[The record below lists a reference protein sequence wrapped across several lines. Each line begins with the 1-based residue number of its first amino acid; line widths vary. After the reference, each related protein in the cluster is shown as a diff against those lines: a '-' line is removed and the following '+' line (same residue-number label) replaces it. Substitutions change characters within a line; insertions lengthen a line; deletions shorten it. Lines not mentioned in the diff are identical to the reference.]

1 MAITQW
7 QPLRELSPIRKQLD
21 RLFHDMTSS
30 DHDSYSI
37 DEIKN
42 EARQLVEC
50 GAVDDQ
56 QPIWV
61 LCEFI
66 APEEC
71 LSVEEEI
78 EKNHYLLRAH
88 IADLIT
94 KKEGEE
100 N

>member
-7 QPLRELSPIRKQLD
+7 QLVQELSPIRKQLD
-21 RLFHDMTSS
+21 RLFEDMTSS
-30 DHDSYSI
+30 NHDSYSI

-42 EARQLVEC
+42 EARQLIEC

-66 APEEC
+66 APGEC
-71 LSVEEEI
+71 VGVEEEI
-78 EKNHYLLRAH
+78 EKNHYLLREH
-88 IADLIT
+88 IADLIS
-94 KKEGEE
+94 K
-100 N
+100 

>member
-1 MAITQW
+1 MVTTQW
-7 QPLRELSPIRKQLD
+7 QPLREVTPIRKQLD
-21 RLFHDMTSS
+21 RLFEEIGSS
-30 DHDSYSI
+30 DHHSYSI

-50 GAVDDQ
+50 GVVDDQ

-66 APEEC
+66 APGKC
-71 LSVEEEI
+71 LGVEEEI
-78 EKNHYLLRAH
+78 EKNHYLLREH

-94 KKEGEE
+94 KEE
-100 N
+100 R

>member
-7 QPLRELSPIRKQLD
+7 QTVPELNPIKKQLN
-21 RLFHDMTSS
+21 RLFEDRISS

-37 DEIKN
+37 EEIKN

-66 APEEC
+66 ASGEC
-71 LSVEEEI
+71 LEMEEEI
-78 EKNHYLLRAH
+78 EKNHYLLREH
-88 IADLIT
+88 ISDLIA
-94 KKEGEE
+94 KGKR
-100 N
+100 

>member
-7 QPLRELSPIRKQLD
+7 QPVRELSPIRKQLD
-21 RLFHDMTSS
+21 RLFEDMTSS

-42 EARQLVEC
+42 EARQLVKC

-66 APEEC
+66 APGEC
-71 LSVEEEI
+71 VEVEEEI
-78 EKNHYLLRAH
+78 EKNHYLLREH

-94 KKEGEE
+94 K
-100 N
+100 

>member
-1 MAITQW
+1 MMASTQW
-7 QPLRELSPIRKQLD
+7 QPLRELSPIKKELD
-21 RLFHDMTSS
+21 RLFEDMISK
-30 DHDSYSI
+30 DRDRYSI

-66 APEEC
+66 APGKC
-71 LSVEEEI
+71 LEMEEEI
-78 EKNHYLLRAH
+78 EKNHYLLREH

-94 KKEGEE
+94 K
-100 N
+100 

>member
-7 QPLRELSPIRKQLD
+7 QPVQELSPLRKQLN
-21 RLFHDMTSS
+21 RLFEDMTSS

-42 EARQLVEC
+42 EARQLIEC

-66 APEEC
+66 APGEC
-71 LSVEEEI
+71 LDMEEEI
-78 EKNHYLLRAH
+78 EKNHYLLREH

-94 KKEGEE
+94 EE
-100 N
+100 

>member
-1 MAITQW
+1 MTTAQW
-7 QPLRELSPIRKQLD
+7 QPLQEFSTRRKQLN
-21 RLFHDMTSS
+21 RLFDQTSS
-30 DHDSYSI
+30 THRVYSI

-50 GAVDDQ
+50 GAVDEQ

-66 APEEC
+66 APGEC
-71 LSVEEEI
+71 VEVEEEI
-78 EKNHYLLRAH
+78 EKNHYLLREH

-94 KKEGEE
+94 T
-100 N
+100 